1 MVGRFSGNFV
11 TVAAVLMLVAGVALA
26 ACSRDASTESEPTS
40 TPPSWSV
47 FPTPT
52 PDATPAVVPLS
63 PVVVPLPPDVSQ
75 RLVVAATPVSVS
87 RADQYMVLVPST
99 LRSGHSEGISV
110 SLLSDGAPAAR
121 PVQLRLMDGDEP
133 VAEVSGTI
141 DGSGMLSLPV
151 PQLPAGQY
159 RMEIEGPAFTDSA
172 SVKIAPGTLV
182 LLETDKPIYKPGQT
196 IHVRLI
202 TLDTMLRPWPAEVT
216 VEVQDAKGNK
226 VYRTTAATDDYGMA
240 SVELPLSTEPNLG
253 VWKVTATLDEQET
266 QLDVRVEEYV
276 LPKYEV
282 IVSTTKDWVLAD
294 EPISGTVSAEYTF
307 GKPVQGE
314 LEIVASRY
322 VGEWE
327 EYATLVQPLAGETT
341 FELPPVQYVAGVP
354 GAGGLGNVTLKVT
367 VREKS
372 TGYEEET
379 TRLLTVASAPVS
391 LKVIPESGVFKP
403 SLPMSLLVI
412 TETPD
417 GKPVDEEV
425 QISLFYMGKDF
436 DSVKQETVRGRTDG
450 GKALV
455 TIVPPEDAVA
465 LNLEATAGQA
475 HTSLTI
481 QSGYSPSGNFIHLE
495 QVTEGPVR
503 VGDTVEFHVSS
514 TKEAANFYYEVL
526 SRGRVIFSDVFN
538 TPNIALTAT
547 QLMAPSSRLLVY
559 QILPNN
565 EVAADFLP
573 FSVEAN
579 YPHKVKVAFGAEQVK
594 PGEAVDIEVQTEGP
608 ARVGLVA
615 VDKSVF
621 ILAEN
626 RLNLRQVFDELERLY
641 LEPRVEL
648 HEAWA
653 LNSITTRGAS
663 ETFEDAG
670 LVVMTNMDVPD
681 GEEHIER
688 RPQPAGA
695 VQAVAAEAAP
705 RDLQADS
712 GVTVPQGLAEV
723 QRVRQFFPE
732 TWLWTDLTTD
742 EQGHAVLPVEAPDS
756 ITTWMLRAVGL
767 SKEHGFGVDEAQLTV
782 FQPFFLQVDL
792 PFSAIRGE
800 EFPIKIALYNYLED
814 DQEIFVAIEEA
825 DWFDLLDDTA
835 KSATVKGNDIGGGEF
850 TIRPNH
856 LGTNQIKVTARSAQA
871 ADAVIKDLIV
881 EPEGVAREIVENL
894 ILSDGD
900 SHQLHTLLP
909 PDTIDGSGRAYV
921 AITGSYLTQTIEGLE
936 GLLRMPF
943 GCGEQNM
950 VLCRRS
956 AIMGL
961 M

>member
-1 MVGRFSGNFV
+1 MVGRLSENFV
-11 TVAAVLMLVAGVALA
+11 TIAAVLMLVAGVALA
-26 ACSRDASTESEPTS
+26 ACSRESPAVPEPVPAPP
-40 TPPSWSV
+40 PPS
-47 FPTPT
+47 
-52 PDATPAVVPLS
+52 VVPS
-63 PVVVPLPPDVSQ
+63 RTPSVAPVVVPLPPDVSGTP
-75 RLVVAATPVSVS
+75 VAAPTPVSVS
-87 RADQYMVLVPST
+87 RADQYIALVPST
-99 LRSGHSEGISV
+99 LRSGHSEGVSI
-110 SLLSDGAPAAR
+110 SLLKEGDLATGL
-121 PVQLRLMDGDEP
+121 VRLALLEGDRP
-133 VAEVSGTI
+133 VAEVSGI
-141 DGSGMLSLPV
+141 INGSGMLSLPV
-151 PQLPAGQY
+151 PHLPAGQY
-159 RMEIEGPAFTDSA
+159 RMEIEGPGFKDSA
-172 SVKIAPGTLV
+172 SVKLAPGTMV

-196 IHVRLI
+196 IHIRLI
-202 TLDTMLRPWPAEVT
+202 TLDTMLKPWPAEVT
-216 VEVQDAKGNK
+216 VEVVEVQDAKGIK
-226 VYRTTAATDDYGMA
+226 VYKTTATTDDFGMA

-253 VWKVTATLDEQET
+253 VWKVTAALNEQTT

-282 IVSTTKDWVLAD
+282 IVSTAKDWVLAN

-307 GKPVQGE
+307 GKPVKGE

-322 VGEWE
+322 VGTWE
-327 EYATLVQPLAGETT
+327 EYATLVEPLVGETT

-354 GAGGLGNVTLKVT
+354 GAGGLGNVTLRVT

-379 TRLLTVASAPVS
+379 TRLLTVAPAPTSV
-391 LKVIPESGVFKP
+391 KVIPESGVFKP
-403 SLPMSLLVI
+403 SLPMSFLVV

-417 GKPVDEEV
+417 GKPLDEKVE
-425 QISLFYMGKDF
+425 INLFYMGKDF
-436 DSVKQETVRGRTDG
+436 DSVKQDSLSVRTER
-450 GKALV
+450 GKAILTV
-455 TIVPPEDAVA
+455 EPPKDAAA
-465 LNLEATAGQA
+465 LNLEATAGKA

-495 QVTEGPVR
+495 QVTEGPVH
-503 VGDTVEFHVSS
+503 VGGTVEFHVSS
-514 TKEAANFYYEVL
+514 TKEASNFYYEVL

-573 FSVEAN
+573 FSVEAD
-579 YPHKVKVAFGAEQVK
+579 YPHDIKVAFGSDQVK
-594 PGEAVDIEVQTEGP
+594 PGEAVDIEVRTEGP

-641 LEPRVEL
+641 LEPQVEL
-648 HEAWA
+648 HEARF
-653 LNSITTRGAS
+653 LNTIITRGAS
-663 ETFEDAG
+663 ETFDDAG
-670 LVVMTNMDVPD
+670 LVVITNMDVPG
-681 GEEHIER
+681 GEKHNNPVRMEF
-688 RPQPAGA
+688 A
-695 VQAVAAEAAP
+695 VAVAAPAAAP
-705 RDLQADS
+705 RDVRADS
-712 GVTVPQGLAEV
+712 SVAVPTGLAEV

-756 ITTWMLRAVGL
+756 ITTWMLRAIGL
-767 SKEHGFGVDEAQLTV
+767 SKEHGFGIDEAQLTV

-800 EFPIKIALYNYLED
+800 E
-814 DQEIFVAIEEA
+814 IFVEIEEA
-825 DWFDLLDDTA
+825 DWFDLLDQTA
-835 KSATVKGNDIGGGEF
+835 KSATVGGNDIGGVEF
-850 TIRPNH
+850 TIRPNL
-856 LGTNQIKVTARSAQA
+856 LGTNQIKVTARSLQA

-881 EPEGVAREIVENL
+881 EPEGVEREIVENL

-900 SHQLHTLLP
+900 SHQLPTLLP

-950 VLCRRS
+950 ILFAPNVFVARYLS
-956 AIMGL
+956 PNPPKEGVGL
-961 M
+961 AS

>member
-110 SLLSDGAPAAR
+110 SLLSDGAPAAG

-526 SRGRVIFSDVFN
+526 SRGRIIFSDVFN

-594 PGEAVDIEVQTEGP
+594 PGDAVDIEVQTEGP

-825 DWFDLLDDTA
+825 DWL
-835 KSATVKGNDIGGGEF
+835 ICW
-850 TIRPNH
+850 TI
-856 LGTNQIKVTARSAQA
+856 
-871 ADAVIKDLIV
+871 
-881 EPEGVAREIVENL
+881 
-894 ILSDGD
+894 
-900 SHQLHTLLP
+900 P
-909 PDTIDGSGRAYV
+909 PS
-921 AITGSYLTQTIEGLE
+921 LQ
-936 GLLRMPF
+936 P
-943 GCGEQNM
+943 
-950 VLCRRS
+950 
-956 AIMGL
+956 
-961 M
+961 

>member
-1 MVGRFSGNFV
+1 M
-11 TVAAVLMLVAGVALA
+11 
-26 ACSRDASTESEPTS
+26 
-40 TPPSWSV
+40 
-47 FPTPT
+47 
-52 PDATPAVVPLS
+52 
-63 PVVVPLPPDVSQ
+63 
-75 RLVVAATPVSVS
+75 
-87 RADQYMVLVPST
+87 
-99 LRSGHSEGISV
+99 
-110 SLLSDGAPAAR
+110 
-121 PVQLRLMDGDEP
+121 
-133 VAEVSGTI
+133 
-141 DGSGMLSLPV
+141 
-151 PQLPAGQY
+151 
-159 RMEIEGPAFTDSA
+159 
-172 SVKIAPGTLV
+172 
-182 LLETDKPIYKPGQT
+182 
-196 IHVRLI
+196 
-202 TLDTMLRPWPAEVT
+202 
-216 VEVQDAKGNK
+216 
-226 VYRTTAATDDYGMA
+226 
-240 SVELPLSTEPNLG
+240 
-253 VWKVTATLDEQET
+253 
-266 QLDVRVEEYV
+266 
-276 LPKYEV
+276 
-282 IVSTTKDWVLAD
+282 
-294 EPISGTVSAEYTF
+294 
-307 GKPVQGE
+307 
-314 LEIVASRY
+314 
-322 VGEWE
+322 
-327 EYATLVQPLAGETT
+327 
-341 FELPPVQYVAGVP
+341 
-354 GAGGLGNVTLKVT
+354 
-367 VREKS
+367 
-372 TGYEEET
+372 
-379 TRLLTVASAPVS
+379 
-391 LKVIPESGVFKP
+391 
-403 SLPMSLLVI
+403 
-412 TETPD
+412 
-417 GKPVDEEV
+417 
-425 QISLFYMGKDF
+425 
-436 DSVKQETVRGRTDG
+436 
-450 GKALV
+450 
-455 TIVPPEDAVA
+455 
-465 LNLEATAGQA
+465 
-475 HTSLTI
+475 
-481 QSGYSPSGNFIHLE
+481 
-495 QVTEGPVR
+495 
-503 VGDTVEFHVSS
+503 
-514 TKEAANFYYEVL
+514 
-526 SRGRVIFSDVFN
+526 
-538 TPNIALTAT
+538 
-547 QLMAPSSRLLVY
+547 
-559 QILPNN
+559 
-565 EVAADFLP
+565 
-573 FSVEAN
+573 
-579 YPHKVKVAFGAEQVK
+579 KVAFGAEQVK